1 MDIVSFKKQNGE
13 PFSDEELVLS
23 AQSDSSDSAMLEL
36 LRRMTPFIIS
46 KSNQFGFTEQDKQD
60 YKQEGIVGFLKAVQA
75 YKPES
80 NVKFSTF
87 ACTCILNRMKNLL
100 RQRSKGSE
108 FQLFPLSEL
117 QDTASCHPTP
127 EEELQAAFEAENIIN
142 AISKKLSAYEKSVL
156 ALYLQD
162 KSYAEIAV
170 ELNKSAKSVD
180 NAMQRIRNKLNPENN

>member
-87 ACTCILNRMKNLL
+87 ACTCILNRMRNLL
-100 RQRSKGSE
+100 KQRSKGNE
-108 FQLFPLSEL
+108 FQLFTLSEI
-117 QDTASCHPTP
+117 QDTESCHPTP
-127 EEELQAAFEAENIIN
+127 EEEIQAAFEAENILK
-142 AISKKLSAYEKSVL
+142 AISTKLSEYEKNVL
-156 ALYLQD
+156 SLYLQD
-162 KSYAEIAV
+162 KSYAEIAA

-180 NAMQRIRNKLNPENN
+180 NAMHRIRSKLARDND